1 LCQKSCYTKTVFI
14 QPGKQRIIIFAQRI
28 LGIDPG
34 IATVGYGAL
43 LHARVNQFTYLASGT
58 IVTPK
63 NMSAGERLAMIRK
76 DLIQLIEQFNPNI
89 LAVEAIF
96 FFKNAKTAMSVA
108 QARGVILETAA
119 ACNIPVAEYTPM
131 QVKLQITGFGKADKR
146 LVQEMVASRLDLPQV
161 IKPDDASDALAI
173 AVCHAHH
180 SHIAAN
186 LVQPLSLVSP
196 QPSYAV

>member
-1 LCQKSCYTKTVFI
+1 
-14 QPGKQRIIIFAQRI
+14 
-28 LGIDPG
+28 
-34 IATVGYGAL
+34 
-43 LHARVNQFTYLASGT
+43 
-58 IVTPK
+58 
-63 NMSAGERLAMIRK
+63 MSAGQRLAMIRT

-119 ACNIPVAEYTPM
+119 ACGLPVAEYTPM

-146 LVQEMVASRLDLPQV
+146 LVQEMIASLLDLPQI

-173 AVCHAHH
+173 AACHVRHNYLP
-180 SHIAAN
+180 SNSLEQVN
-186 LVQPLSLVSP
+186 LIP
-196 QPSYAV
+196 QQASCAV